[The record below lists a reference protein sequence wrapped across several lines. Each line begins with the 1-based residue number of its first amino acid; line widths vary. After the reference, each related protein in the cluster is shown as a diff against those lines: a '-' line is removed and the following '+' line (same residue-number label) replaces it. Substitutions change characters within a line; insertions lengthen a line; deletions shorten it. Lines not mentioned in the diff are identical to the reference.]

1 MALEIFK
8 LVGSIFVDNDAANKS
23 IAKTDEKAQ
32 GIGKT
37 MLGGLKTAAKWGAAI
52 VTGAAVATTAVA
64 GLASKTVESYANY
77 EQLVGGVETLFGDS
91 ADVVRKYAD
100 DAYKTAGMTANQYME
115 TVTSFSASLLQG
127 LNGDTAKA
135 AEVANMAITDM
146 SDNAN
151 KMGTD
156 MQSIQNAYQGFA
168 KQNYT
173 MLDNLKLGYGGTKGE
188 MERLLEDAGKL
199 SGVQYNLDNLN
210 DVYEAIHVIQ
220 SEMGITG
227 TTAKEATTTIQGSI
241 GMIKAKLENFKTS
254 IGSAVA
260 PVVQKFL
267 NLAIDYM
274 PQIESMIGKI
284 VPVIAGLM
292 ETLLPP
298 LVNLANTLLPILVTM
313 FNTLMP
319 IFQDIMQAIL
329 PVIVQLIEKLLP
341 PVVTVVQKLLPP
353 LLRLLQPVLDLLAPI
368 LELLTPIIDLVM
380 AILDPIAE
388 LLDGLLTPLIAIVSK
403 LIEVA
408 LVPLKQQFTTLSNLL
423 SGTVNAAIALI
434 MNAVDRMKGV
444 FSGLIQFIKGVF
456 TGNWKSAWDGI
467 KKIFANIWEG
477 IKNVFKI
484 PINWIIDGINAFIKG
499 INAIKIPDW
508 VPVVG
513 GKGFNI
519 GTIPRLAR
527 GGVLE
532 KGQTG
537 FLEGNG
543 AEAVVPLEKN
553 KKWISSVA
561 KDMDSARGGV
571 SGGRVLAVLL
581 DLLDAVT
588 GLSEMGI
595 YLDRETLVGGLAE
608 PMDRRLGMIRAQKAR
623 A

>member
-8 LVGSIFVDNDAANKS
+8 LVGSIFVDNDEADKS

-37 MLGGLKTAAKWGAAI
+37 LANGAKTVAKWGTAV
-52 VTGAAVATTAVA
+52 VTGAAAAVTGVTAFANKTAATCDEIDKMSQKIGISREAYQEMSFITSQCGMDINKLQVGMKTLTKEMDKTRDGTSKQATALEELGINVSDSSGKLRSSEDVMFEVIEKLQSMSNETERARLANELFGKSGSEMAPLLNAGSGAMANMKKQAHDLGLVLDDSVVDSGVALTDTMDQLKRAGTGIFTRLGGVVMPMVQKVANAIIGAMPRIEKGVKTFEPVITKLFDEIVPPLMSMAEKVLPMLADTFNVIMPIITDIVTAV
-64 GLASKTVESYANY
+64 
-77 EQLVGGVETLFGDS
+77 
-91 ADVVRKYAD
+91 
-100 DAYKTAGMTANQYME
+100 
-115 TVTSFSASLLQG
+115 
-127 LNGDTAKA
+127 
-135 AEVANMAITDM
+135 
-146 SDNAN
+146 
-151 KMGTD
+151 
-156 MQSIQNAYQGFA
+156 
-168 KQNYT
+168 
-173 MLDNLKLGYGGTKGE
+173 
-188 MERLLEDAGKL
+188 
-199 SGVQYNLDNLN
+199 
-210 DVYEAIHVIQ
+210 
-220 SEMGITG
+220 
-227 TTAKEATTTIQGSI
+227 
-241 GMIKAKLENFKTS
+241 
-254 IGSAVA
+254 
-260 PVVQKFL
+260 
-267 NLAIDYM
+267 
-274 PQIESMIGKI
+274 
-284 VPVIAGLM
+284 
-292 ETLLPP
+292 
-298 LVNLANTLLPILVTM
+298 
-313 FNTLMP
+313 
-319 IFQDIMQAIL
+319 L

-341 PVVTVVQKLLPP
+341 PVVTIVQKLLPP

-403 LIEVA
+403 LIEGA
-408 LVPLKQQFTTLSNLL
+408 LVPLKQQFTTMSNLL

-561 KDMDSARGGV
+561 KDMDSALGGA

-581 DLLDAVT
+581 DILDAVM
-588 GLSEMGI
+588 GLSEMGV
-595 YLDRETLVGGLAE
+595 YLDKETLVGGLVE

>member
-8 LVGSIFVDNDAANKS
+8 LVGSIFVDNDEADKS

-37 MLGGLKTAAKWGAAI
+37 LANGAKTVAKWGTAV
-52 VTGAAVATTAVA
+52 VTGAAAAVTGVTAFANKTAATCDEIDKMSQKIGISREAYQEMSFITSQCGMDINKLQVGMKTLTKEMDKTRDGTSKQATALEELGINVSDSSGKLRSSEDVMFEVIEKLQSMSNETERARLANELFGKSGSEMAPLLNAGSGAMANMKKQAHDLGLVLDDSVVDSGVALTDTMDQLKRAGTGIFTRLGGVVMPMVQKVANAIIGAMPRIEKGVKTFEPVITKLFDEIVPPLMSMAEKVLPMLADTFNVIMPIITDIVTAV
-64 GLASKTVESYANY
+64 
-77 EQLVGGVETLFGDS
+77 
-91 ADVVRKYAD
+91 
-100 DAYKTAGMTANQYME
+100 
-115 TVTSFSASLLQG
+115 
-127 LNGDTAKA
+127 
-135 AEVANMAITDM
+135 
-146 SDNAN
+146 
-151 KMGTD
+151 
-156 MQSIQNAYQGFA
+156 
-168 KQNYT
+168 
-173 MLDNLKLGYGGTKGE
+173 
-188 MERLLEDAGKL
+188 
-199 SGVQYNLDNLN
+199 
-210 DVYEAIHVIQ
+210 
-220 SEMGITG
+220 
-227 TTAKEATTTIQGSI
+227 
-241 GMIKAKLENFKTS
+241 
-254 IGSAVA
+254 
-260 PVVQKFL
+260 
-267 NLAIDYM
+267 
-274 PQIESMIGKI
+274 
-284 VPVIAGLM
+284 
-292 ETLLPP
+292 
-298 LVNLANTLLPILVTM
+298 
-313 FNTLMP
+313 
-319 IFQDIMQAIL
+319 L

-341 PVVTVVQKLLPP
+341 PVVTIVQKLLPP

-403 LIEVA
+403 LIEGA

-561 KDMDSARGGV
+561 KDMDSALGGA

-581 DLLDAVT
+581 DILDAVM
-588 GLSEMGI
+588 GLSEMGV
-595 YLDRETLVGGLAE
+595 YLDKETLVGGLVE

>member
-1 MALEIFK
+1 MVYAIDFDGTIFDGNKLNEEIVNRIKDLRADGESVFVHTSRKGKALEKAREILK
-8 LVGSIFVDNDAANKS
+8 DVELDGIVGGKFYADHYVDDRNMPISEFLRKEGEKKIPVKVVYGPPCSGKSTYARENKGERDVVYDYDRMLADTFNV
-23 IAKTDEKAQ
+23 IMPIITD
-32 GIGKT
+32 
-37 MLGGLKTAAKWGAAI
+37 I
-52 VTGAAVATTAVA
+52 VTAV
-64 GLASKTVESYANY
+64 
-77 EQLVGGVETLFGDS
+77 
-91 ADVVRKYAD
+91 
-100 DAYKTAGMTANQYME
+100 
-115 TVTSFSASLLQG
+115 
-127 LNGDTAKA
+127 
-135 AEVANMAITDM
+135 
-146 SDNAN
+146 
-151 KMGTD
+151 
-156 MQSIQNAYQGFA
+156 
-168 KQNYT
+168 
-173 MLDNLKLGYGGTKGE
+173 
-188 MERLLEDAGKL
+188 
-199 SGVQYNLDNLN
+199 
-210 DVYEAIHVIQ
+210 
-220 SEMGITG
+220 
-227 TTAKEATTTIQGSI
+227 
-241 GMIKAKLENFKTS
+241 
-254 IGSAVA
+254 
-260 PVVQKFL
+260 
-267 NLAIDYM
+267 
-274 PQIESMIGKI
+274 
-284 VPVIAGLM
+284 
-292 ETLLPP
+292 
-298 LVNLANTLLPILVTM
+298 
-313 FNTLMP
+313 
-319 IFQDIMQAIL
+319 L

-341 PVVTVVQKLLPP
+341 PVVTIVQKLLPP

-403 LIEVA
+403 LIEGA

-561 KDMDSARGGV
+561 KDMDSALGGA

-581 DLLDAVT
+581 DILDAVM
-588 GLSEMGI
+588 GLSEMGV
-595 YLDRETLVGGLAE
+595 YLDKETLVGGLVE